1 MAGPEPGTRW
11 GIFGGLFDP
20 VHRGHTILAEEML
33 HQAGLDGVLFVPS
46 YNPPHRMGETRAPF
60 DRRVDMLRLAV
71 AGRPS
76 FLVSEIEASLDQPG
90 YTLVLITELQRTH
103 PDVEWCF
110 IMGADNMATF
120 RNWYHWEDILRKVE
134 VLAGARPG
142 ETADA
147 IEDFPSDRMRLVPTV
162 TRDVSSTEV
171 RHLIK
176 AGTTRGRLSELVPDS
191 VAEYIIEHGLY
202 R

>member
-20 VHRGHTILAEEML
+20 VHRGHIALAEEML
-33 HQAGLDGVLFVPS
+33 HHAGLDGVLFVPS
-46 YNPPHRMGETRAPF
+46 YNPPHRVGEIRAPF
-60 DRRVDMLRLAV
+60 ERRVDMLRLAL
-71 AGRPS
+71 AGQLS
-76 FLVSEIEASLDQPG
+76 FLVSEIEATLAQPG
-90 YTLVLITELQRTH
+90 YTLVLITELQRIH
-103 PDVEWCF
+103 PDVEWRF
-110 IMGADNMATF
+110 IMGADNIATF
-120 RNWYHWEDILRKVE
+120 RNWYRWDEILRKVE

-142 ETADA
+142 ETGAA
-147 IEDFPSDRMRLVPTV
+147 IEGFPAGRMRLVPTV
-162 TRDVSSTEV
+162 TCDVSSTQV

-176 AGTTRGRLSELVPDS
+176 AGTTGGRLSKLVPEP

>member
-1 MAGPEPGTRW
+1 MAGLEPGARW

-46 YNPPHRMGETRAPF
+46 YNPPHRMGESRAPF
-60 DRRVDMLRLAV
+60 DRRVDMLRLAL

-76 FLVSEIEASLDQPG
+76 CLVSEIEASLDQPG
-90 YTLVLITELQRTH
+90 YTLVLITELQRIH

-110 IMGADNMATF
+110 IMGADNIATF
-120 RNWYHWEDILRKVE
+120 RNWYRWDEILGKVV

-142 ETADA
+142 ETGTA
-147 IEDFPSDRMRLVPTV
+147 IEDFPAGRMRLIPTL

-176 AGTTRGRLSELVPDS
+176 SGTTLERLSELVPEP
-191 VAEYIIEHGLY
+191 VAEYVIEHGLY